1 MEPVDLVVALEPREL
16 LAHIAARVALDAL
29 HGLVER
35 PFSVEMAEKF
45 LVADGVQRVFVA
57 QGKNA
62 AGLVQQ
68 SFRHHLID
76 APIDAVVEFFARA
89 VEADFHNM
97 KGSVM
102 GVV

>member
-29 HGLVER
+29 HGFFER

-45 LVADGVQRVFVA
+45 LVADGIQRVFVA

-62 AGLVQQ
+62 AGL
-68 SFRHHLID
+68 FEKTLRHHLID

-89 VEADFHNM
+89 VEADF
-97 KGSVM
+97 
-102 GVV
+102 